1 VIAPDELLTESTGL
15 VSVADSRGAPLRL
28 LGSAATFANPTT
40 RRYLERMHEGRVT
53 LKDIDL
59 VGLRK
64 FAKVYEEIFEQ
75 RDYEV
80 DGDLL
85 LTAEGTRYAFYRGE
99 LQVDLFLDRMDMCHS
114 LDLRR
119 RISLTELCL
128 NPSDLLLLKLQIVDL
143 LPKDVREVIA
153 ILLTYECG
161 TSDDRLDLPYIQELL
176 GNDWGFHY
184 TVLQNCDQ
192 VAESLETAEL
202 DEADRRVALDRLLEL
217 RTAIEEGH
225 KTRRWKNRALI
236 GPRKRWYQHV
246 EDRGE
251 VL

>member
-1 VIAPDELLTESTGL
+1 MAPDEVLEESTGL

-40 RRYLERMHEGRVT
+40 RGYLERMHEGSLT

-59 VGLRK
+59 IGLRK
-64 FAKVYEEIFEQ
+64 FAQVYEAIFEQ
-75 RDYEV
+75 REYEV

-85 LTAEGTRYAFYRGE
+85 LTAEGTRYAFYRGP
-99 LQVDLFLDRMDMCHS
+99 LHVDLFLDRMDMCHG

-128 NPSDLLLLKLQIVDL
+128 NPSDLLLLKLQIVNL

-153 ILLTYECG
+153 ILLTHECG
-161 TSDDRLDLPYIQELL
+161 TSDDRLNVPYIQELL

-184 TVLQNCDQ
+184 TVLQNCDH
-192 VAESLETAEL
+192 VAQFLDTARLNEI
-202 DEADRRVALDRLLEL
+202 DRQVALDRLVEL